1 MRKERNT
8 MKFGKVKKIFSTV
21 LLVGTAI
28 GAAVNVFESDRKD
41 KEFEQMKKQLAELT
55 KEK

>member
-1 MRKERNT
+1 MNSVTIKKVFNT
-8 MKFGKVKKIFSTV
+8 LV
-21 LLVGTAI
+21 LIGTAV
-28 GAAVNVFESDRKD
+28 GAVVNVFNNDKKD